1 MDDTDRLLSEKELM
15 KLINERCGLDGV
27 KFREIVRDCPDADAL
42 PLHCGEMRNGR
53 THNTG
58 IENKAGITP

>member
-42 PLHCGEMRNGR
+42 SLKKGE
-53 THNTG
+53 
-58 IENKAGITP
+58 